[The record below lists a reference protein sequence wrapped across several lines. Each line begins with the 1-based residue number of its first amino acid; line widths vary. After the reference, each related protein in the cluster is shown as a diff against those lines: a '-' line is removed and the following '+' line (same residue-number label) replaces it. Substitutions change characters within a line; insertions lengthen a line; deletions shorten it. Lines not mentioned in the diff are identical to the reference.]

1 MSQKVSLQF
10 CGGNLEG
17 PDLQDFLGRH
27 GYYDIA
33 TAEGGEGLM
42 NLDAIQHEKFVLLVE
57 HSFVASTDPS
67 A

>member
-1 MSQKVSLQF
+1 MSFQF
-10 CGGNLEG
+10 CGGNLEC
-17 PDLQDFLGRH
+17 PDLQDFLRRC
-27 GYYDIA
+27 GYYDIV
-33 TAEGGEGLM
+33 TAKGGDGLI